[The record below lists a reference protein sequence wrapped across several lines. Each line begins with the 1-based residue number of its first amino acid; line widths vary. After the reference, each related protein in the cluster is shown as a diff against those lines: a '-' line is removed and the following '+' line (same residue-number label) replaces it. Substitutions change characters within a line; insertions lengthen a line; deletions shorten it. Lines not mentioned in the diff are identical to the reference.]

1 MTKSDK
7 QFLIIISS
15 PSGAGKTTICKR
27 LLKMDKFLKVSISD
41 TTRPPR
47 SNEVE
52 GKDYNFIDEKEFKDR
67 IEKDLY
73 AEFANV
79 FGNYYGSL
87 KKNVKNILDSGK
99 DVLFDIDWQ
108 GAAQLRQS
116 EFKNILSIFLIPP
129 TKASIYERLKS
140 RAELSGDDLSVI
152 NKRMDMYDTEMSHRN
167 EYDFIVTNNDLEE
180 CVSQIISII
189 NKVRLGN

>member
-1 MTKSDK
+1 MTKSDERL
-7 QFLIIISS
+7 LIIISS

-47 SNEVE
+47 SNEVD

-87 KKNVKNILDSGK
+87 KKNVKNIFDSGK

>member
-79 FGNYYGSL
+79 FGNCS
-87 KKNVKNILDSGK
+87 IT
-99 DVLFDIDWQ
+99 FDAGWPVSEITFARI
-108 GAAQLRQS
+108 AA
-116 EFKNILSIFLIPP
+116 
-129 TKASIYERLKS
+129 
-140 RAELSGDDLSVI
+140 V
-152 NKRMDMYDTEMSHRN
+152 
-167 EYDFIVTNNDLEE
+167 
-180 CVSQIISII
+180 
-189 NKVRLGN
+189 

>member
-87 KKNVKNILDSGK
+87 KKNVKNILDSGN

>member
-1 MTKSDK
+1 MTKSDERL
-7 QFLIIISS
+7 LIIISS